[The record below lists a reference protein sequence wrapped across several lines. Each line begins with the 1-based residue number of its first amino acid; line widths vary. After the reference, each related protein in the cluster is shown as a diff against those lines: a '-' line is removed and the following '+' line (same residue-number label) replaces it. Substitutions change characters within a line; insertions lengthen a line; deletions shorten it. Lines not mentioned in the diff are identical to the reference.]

1 MINVEFLYFNGCPGH
16 ELAFALLQEVL
27 EQEDLD
33 VEVSR
38 IEVAGPEVVEEH
50 RFMGSPSIRIDG
62 VDLEG
67 REVEETQGYGWRC
80 RYYQQSEPGQPKG
93 VPARE
98 LIRERLRERAEQV

>member
-1 MINVEFLYFNGCPGH
+1 
-16 ELAFALLQEVL
+16 
-27 EQEDLD
+27 
-33 VEVSR
+33 
-38 IEVAGPEVVEEH
+38 
-50 RFMGSPSIRIDG
+50 MGSPSIRIDG

-67 REVEETQGYGWRC
+67 REAEETQGYGWRC

>member
-16 ELAFALLQEVL
+16 EQAYALLQEVL

-67 REVEETQGYGWRC
+67 REAEETQGYGWRC

-98 LIRERLRERAEQV
+98 LIRERLREQAEQV

>member
-1 MINVEFLYFNGCPGH
+1 MINVEFLYFNECPGH
-16 ELAFALLQEVL
+16 EQAYALLQEVL

>member
-1 MINVEFLYFNGCPGH
+1 MINVEFLYFNECTGH
-16 ELAFALLQEVL
+16 EQAYALLQEVL

-50 RFMGSPSIRIDG
+50 KFMGSPSIRIDG

-67 REVEETQGYGWRC
+67 REAEETQGYGWRC